1 MIFQHRWKEL
11 MLTEKLA
18 HIQDKKTMVLIYVLL
33 LKCSTLIDNNRAEGI
48 KR

>member
-18 HIQDKKTMVLIYVLL
+18 HIQDKKNYGFDLRPTVEMFHSY
-33 LKCSTLIDNNRAEGI
+33 RQ
-48 KR
+48 